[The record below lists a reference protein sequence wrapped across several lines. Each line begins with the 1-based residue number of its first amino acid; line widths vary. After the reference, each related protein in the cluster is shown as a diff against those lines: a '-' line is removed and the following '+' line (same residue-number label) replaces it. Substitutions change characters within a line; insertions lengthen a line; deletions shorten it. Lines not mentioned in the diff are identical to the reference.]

1 MARDTSGGEP
11 FPGNT
16 AFLVCPKG
24 MCQAEDLEQEDYEG
38 GEDFGSQ
45 GMLLFAEGN

>member
-11 FPGNT
+11 FPGST
-16 AFLVCPKG
+16 AFLACPKG

-45 GMLLFAEGN
+45 EMLSFAEGN